1 MTDNDKK
8 ILGMADLRIQL
19 VALTLQDLS
28 PEAIKELSES
38 KNRDAHGEIEN
49 LESLAKDF
57 GEAAYK
63 K

>member
-28 PEAIKELSES
+28 PEAIKELRES
-38 KNRDAHGEIEN
+38 KNRDAHSEIEN

-57 GEAAYK
+57 GETAYNK
-63 K
+63 